1 MKKMKLIAL
10 AAMMVLSSAFT
21 GCNNSVG
28 TEPAN
33 ETQKQNEMAFV
44 IQLPEATKA
53 RVAYYE
59 QSDATSYKVQLLK
72 SGTVLKT
79 ETGNP
84 GDKIRLTVA
93 EEGSYSIQVT
103 AYKDTTVIAEGLSP
117 VSISLADGDVKVNV
131 KLIPNAKEVGIDV
144 EIEWGSG
151 AETPVLSANFVKV
164 EGSTVAGG
172 TKFAYSGNLYNDD
185 YLKGVF
191 RKGRTVT
198 IDSFYMCDHEVTQA
212 EYVSIMGTN
221 PSGFNNN
228 AAGGEVQ
235 ENLPVESVSWYN
247 AIVYCNKRSI
257 AEKLTPCYSIS
268 GSTNPADWGEVPA
281 SSDSTWDAVNCNF
294 KTSGYRLPTEV
305 EWEYAALGGKNGVTA
320 DDPTDFAGTNDIS
333 ELGEYAWYTSNSG
346 SKTHEVRKKLSNAL
360 GLYDM
365 SGNVWEWCWDWYD
378 NENTPSIISST
389 PATGVTSGSSRVVR
403 GGSWNV
409 VAEYC
414 SVADRC
420 YDHPDDRFDRLGFRV
435 VRSAQ

>member
-10 AAMMVLSSAFT
+10 AAMMVLAAAFT

-44 IQLPEATKA
+44 IQLPEVTKA

-93 EEGSYSIQVT
+93 EEGSYSIKVT

-144 EIEWGSG
+144 DVEWGSG
-151 AETPVLSANFVKV
+151 SETPLVSADFVKV

-172 TKFAYSGNLYNDD
+172 TKFAYSRDFDNND
-185 YLKGVF
+185 YYKGVF

-221 PSGFNNN
+221 NSWFYNN
-228 AAGGEVQ
+228 GEWK
-235 ENLPVESVSWYN
+235 NLPVECVSWYN

-268 GSTNPADWGEVPA
+268 GSTNPADWGDVPS

-294 KTSGYRLPTEV
+294 KANGYRLPTEA

-333 ELGEYAWYTSNSG
+333 ELGEYAWYKSNSG

-365 SGNVWEWCWDWYD
+365 SGNVYEWCWDWYD
-378 NENTPSIISST
+378 YENTPSIISST
-389 PATGVTSGSSRVVR
+389 PATGVSSGSFRVMR
-403 GGSWNV
+403 GGGFSSD
-409 VAEYC
+409 EYC
-414 SVADRC
+414 SVAKRDSEDT
-420 YDHPDDRFDRLGFRV
+420 YALAGWLGFRV